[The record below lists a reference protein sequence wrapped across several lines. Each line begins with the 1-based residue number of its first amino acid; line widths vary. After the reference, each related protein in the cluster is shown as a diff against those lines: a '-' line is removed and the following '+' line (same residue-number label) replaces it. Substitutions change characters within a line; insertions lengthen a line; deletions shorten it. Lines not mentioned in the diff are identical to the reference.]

1 MSYALVSIIPGNTAA
16 LILEIKLQAEPSAEQ
31 VAAFEKENGLD
42 KPLAEQYFSWL
53 GKALR
58 GDLGKS
64 LKTGDDVWT
73 EYKTKFKASALLFLT
88 SELLSIAI
96 ALPLGTLSAK
106 KANRLPD
113 HLLRAIALGGI
124 SIPNF
129 WLGILLIYVF
139 SVRLHLL
146 PVFGYGSVK
155 NLILPTLTLG
165 ISGAMGLMRLTRTSV
180 LEVLRLN
187 YVRTAKAKGVTQ
199 RHVLRRHVMRNA
211 MIPVVTS
218 IGMHLGHM
226 VGGTVIVESLFG
238 WPGLGRYF
246 ADAATTRDIPV
257 IQGFVFV
264 SAIFFVLVNLLIDF
278 LYIMLDPRISFGA
291 EKE

>member
-1 MSYALVSIIPGNTAA
+1 M
-16 LILEIKLQAEPSAEQ
+16 
-31 VAAFEKENGLD
+31 
-42 KPLAEQYFSWL
+42 
-53 GKALR
+53 
-58 GDLGKS
+58 
-64 LKTGDDVWT
+64 
-73 EYKTKFKASALLFLT
+73 
-88 SELLSIAI
+88 
-96 ALPLGTLSAK
+96 
-106 KANRLPD
+106 
-113 HLLRAIALGGI
+113 LRAIALGGI